1 MSDDGIPTMNV
12 AALKFQA
19 RMMDAILGMKGS
31 LVQLLQEKGQK
42 WQDWP
47 AHDLVD
53 ELIAEY
59 GEEVSDGD

>member
-1 MSDDGIPTMNV
+1 MSDDEIPTMNV

-19 RMMDAILGMKGS
+19 RMMDAILGMKVS
-31 LVQLLQEKGQK
+31 LVLFLQEKGQG

-47 AHDLVD
+47 AADLVD

-59 GEEVSDGD
+59 GEEVE

>member
-1 MSDDGIPTMNV
+1 MSDDEIPTMNV

-19 RMMDAILGMKGS
+19 RMMDAIIGMKGS

-47 AHDLVD
+47 ASDLVD

-59 GEEVSDGD
+59 GEEVSDA